1 MQCSSDKFIS
11 NVELSTDFISVQ
23 FLTITFKDQ
32 SNTLLLINFY
42 SYHLFAGKVI
52 EICEENLYLWTSYM
66 IERIKHILDCRFV
79 SCLKCDISNYCIC
92 YYKKSWQ
99 TGKVVWIIRGGEG
112 GLKKLRVGLGRRASF
127 VINFWGFFFFL
138 HNQGYR
144 KQGLNTH

>member
-1 MQCSSDKFIS
+1 MQCASDKFIS
-11 NVELSTDFISVQ
+11 IVELITDFVLVQ

-32 SNTLLLINFY
+32 SNTLSVINFY

-52 EICEENLYLWTSYM
+52 EICEENLYLWTSYG

-99 TGKVVWIIRGGEG
+99 TGKVVWIIRGGG
-112 GLKKLRVGLGRRASF
+112 GALKKLRVGLGRKASF
-127 VINFWGFFFFL
+127 DVNFWGFSFL
-138 HNQGYR
+138 QNQGYR